1 MVSCNLLDFRCI
13 FVNELFGSIALTLL
27 AAAIGFLII
36 SGKLRFGFET
46 SISLSIVGVLLAS
59 LAIGGFAV
67 IYAFITLVV
76 AILIAITFNRIIGN

>member
-1 MVSCNLLDFRCI
+1 
-13 FVNELFGSIALTLL
+13 VNELFGSIALTLL

-46 SISLSIVGVLLAS
+46 SIILSVVGVLLAS